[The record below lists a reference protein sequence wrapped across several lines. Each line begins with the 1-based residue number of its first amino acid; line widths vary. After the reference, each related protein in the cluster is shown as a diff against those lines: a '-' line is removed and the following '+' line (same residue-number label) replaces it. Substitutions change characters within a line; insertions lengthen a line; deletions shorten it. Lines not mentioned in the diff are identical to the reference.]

1 MADILSQDEVDALLS
16 AVSSGEI
23 PEAQNVQE
31 NQRHKQVSLY
41 DFKRPEMISKDQMRT
56 LQMVHENFAR
66 YLSNLMSAFLRTV
79 VEINLIAVDQLTYGE
94 FIMSLPN
101 PTNMTLMSM
110 EPLEGRGI
118 FEINPVLVFSIV
130 DRMMGGSGVPP
141 EEVRLF
147 TDIEQR
153 VIGTVVEKALK
164 GLNETWEHVAEIN
177 FQAVDREMNP
187 QFCQI
192 LASGETVAAMTL
204 EVKIGD
210 DTSGICSICIPY
222 ISLEPLIDNLSA
234 QHLVG
239 VAPKKITEEQ
249 KNNLERNI
257 KNAAV
262 TVSFEIGKTSL
273 SINEI
278 MELQVGD
285 VVVLDKSINS
295 DNTLC
300 VEGVPKFL
308 GVPGLLGTKKGF
320 MVKSKFL

>member
-23 PEAQNVQE
+23 PEAQNAQE
-31 NQRHKQVSLY
+31 NQRHKQVSVY

-66 YLSNLMSAFLRTV
+66 YLSNLLSAFLRTV

-118 FEINPVLVFSIV
+118 FEINPVLVFAIV
-130 DRMMGGSGVPP
+130 DRMMGGTGLAPG
-141 EEVRLF
+141 EVRLF

-153 VIGTVVEKALK
+153 VIGTVVEKALQ
-164 GLNETWEHVAEIN
+164 GLSEAWEHVAEIN
-177 FQAVDREMNP
+177 FQSVDREMNP

-192 LASGETVAAMTL
+192 LAAGETVAAMTL
-204 EVKIGD
+204 EVKVGD

-239 VAPKKITEEQ
+239 VAPKKTTDEQ
-249 KNNLERNI
+249 KQNLERNLKLSKVNI
-257 KNAAV
+257 
-262 TVSFEIGKTSL
+262 SFEIGKTML
-273 SINEI
+273 SIHEI
-278 MELQVGD
+278 MNLQVGD
-285 VVVLDKSINS
+285 VVVLDKSINA
-295 DNTLC
+295 DNTMC
-300 VEGVPKFL
+300 VEGIPKFL
-308 GVPGLLGTKKGF
+308 GVPGLVNTKKGF
-320 MVKSKFL
+320 MIKGKAI